1 MQPAAAEPAPDEGA
15 VAGTTPNLLP
25 WVALL
30 TVYFVWGTTY
40 IGIRVA
46 VRTMPPLLMGG
57 IRFVIAGAILY
68 VFAARARGGEPPARP
83 TPREWRSAA
92 IAAVPMFLIAN
103 GCVTWGETR
112 VDAGIA
118 SLLVATV
125 PLWLVLLDAAI
136 GRHRI
141 AVPVWAGLVVGFTGV
156 ALLVHP
162 TATHRI
168 DPLGAAALLCT
179 ALAWAVGS
187 LYIRGSPAP
196 AASPLL
202 GPAMQML
209 LGGVM
214 LLVAGVLFGE
224 LPRLDP
230 GSISTASLWGLV
242 WLIGPGAIVGLSA
255 YTFALKRLPTAT
267 VATYAYVNPLVAV
280 SLGALL
286 LGEAITVPML
296 TGGGLIL
303 LSVAVIVGGQ
313 RVARRPT
320 VT

>member
-1 MQPAAAEPAPDEGA
+1 MQPAAAEPAPQGA
-15 VAGTTPNLLP
+15 SAGSPASLLP
-25 WVALL
+25 WAALF

-57 IRFVIAGAILY
+57 VRFVVAGTILY
-68 VFAARARGGEPPARP
+68 AIGVRTNGARHSERP
-83 TPREWRSAA
+83 TRTEWRAAA
-92 IAAVPMFLIAN
+92 IAAVPMFLIAG

-112 VDAGIA
+112 VDAGNA

-125 PLWLVLLDAAI
+125 PFWLVLLDAAI
-136 GRHRI
+136 ARHRI
-141 AVPVWAGLVVGFTGV
+141 AAPVWAGLVVGFGGV

-162 TATHRI
+162 TPTHHI
-168 DPLGAAALLCT
+168 DPLGAAALLTT
-179 ALAWAVGS
+179 ALAWACGS
-187 LYIRGSPAP
+187 LYIRGAPAP
-196 AASPLL
+196 TSPLM

-209 LGGVM
+209 VGGVM
-214 LLVAGVLFGE
+214 LLIAGALFGE
-224 LPRLDP
+224 LADVDLAA
-230 GSISTASLWGLV
+230 ISAASLWGLI

-280 SLGALL
+280 GLGALL
-286 LGEAITVPML
+286 LNEPITTPML
-296 TGGGLIL
+296 TGGALVL
-303 LSVAVIVGGQ
+303 ASVAVIVGAR

-320 VT
+320 LA

>member
-1 MQPAAAEPAPDEGA
+1 MQPATAEPAPDA
-15 VAGTTPNLLP
+15 AATAGSPTTLLP
-25 WVALL
+25 WFALF
-30 TVYFVWGTTY
+30 TVYIVWGTTY
-40 IGIRVA
+40 IAIRVA

-57 IRFVIAGAILY
+57 VRFVIAGAILY
-68 VFAARARGGEPPARP
+68 AFGARGVGARAERP
-83 TPREWRSAA
+83 TRIEWRAAA
-92 IAAVPMFLIAN
+92 IAAVPMFLIAG

-112 VDAGIA
+112 VDAGNA

-125 PLWLVLLDAAI
+125 PFWLVLLDAAI

-141 AVPVWAGLVVGFTGV
+141 ALPVWAGLVVGFTGV

-162 TATHRI
+162 TPTHHI
-168 DPLGAAALLCT
+168 DPLGAAALLTT
-179 ALAWAVGS
+179 AFAWATGS
-187 LYIRGSPAP
+187 LYIRGAPAP
-196 AASPLL
+196 ASPLL

-214 LLVAGVLFGE
+214 LLVAGVAFGE
-224 LPRLDP
+224 LAQLDL
-230 GSISTASLWGLV
+230 GGISAAAMWGLV

-286 LGEAITVPML
+286 LNESVTMPML
-296 TGGGLIL
+296 VGGGLVL
-303 LSVAVIVGGQ
+303 ASVAVIVGAR
-313 RVARRPT
+313 RVARRAA